1 MKILFICKYIHS
13 YTLAESRL
21 ETLIKYFKKNNYTVA
36 AITGGSSIKELKF
49 KKNYI
54 RKKIANVNYYYV
66 KDVPNYSYYS
76 LKRIYSWIVFEYRIF
91 NFNYN
96 IIGFKPDVI
105 YVSSLS
111 LLTILNGV
119 YLKKKFK
126 AKLVFEMRDLWPY
139 FLYTTGK
146 FSKFNP
152 FVIIL
157 DLIEKFGIYHS
168 NLIIGLIPKI
178 NEYIKYRGF
187 IGKKTFSSTFP
198 LIERFFKKK
207 NFFKITKSKEV
218 FDICY
223 AGNFG
228 YDNYVDILLD
238 LISNTK
244 DRCFIFHLIGTG
256 SQKLFLEKKFS
267 YLDNVKFYEHVNYDD
282 LHSILIKMD
291 LLIVSFGF
299 NNKYPLFGYELNKL
313 NNYMMACKP
322 IIVVGSKKNL
332 LESRGKFTF
341 ITKNNSVV
349 FKKKL
354 LLIKKNYRDFLNI
367 AKLNKKKLLKR
378 NNPNLIFK
386 ETIQQLKYLK

>member
-1 MKILFICKYIHS
+1 MKTLFISKYIHS
-13 YTLAESRL
+13 YSLAETRL
-21 ETLIKYFKKNNYTVA
+21 ATLIKYFKKNKYTVA
-36 AITGGSSIKELKF
+36 AITSGSSIKKLKF

-54 RKKIANVNYYYV
+54 YKKVENVNYYYI
-66 KDVPNYSYYS
+66 KDVSDYSYFS
-76 LKRIYSWIVFEYRIF
+76 LKRIYSWIIFEYRIF

-105 YVSSLS
+105 YISSLS

-126 AKLVFEMRDLWPY
+126 AKLIFEMRDLWPY
-139 FLYTTGK
+139 FLYTTEK
-146 FSKFNP
+146 FSRFNP

-168 NLIIGLIPKI
+168 NLIIGPIPKI

-187 IGKKTFSSTFP
+187 IGKKTFPSTFP

-207 NFFKITKSKEV
+207 NFFKLTKSKKN

-228 YDNYVDILLD
+228 HDNYVDILLD

-244 DRCFIFHLIGTG
+244 NSCFLFHLIGTG

-267 YLDNVKFYEHVNYDD
+267 HLNNVKFYEHVNYED

-291 LLIVSFGF
+291 LLVVSFGF
-299 NNKYPLFGYELNKL
+299 NNKYPIFGYELNKL

-322 IIVVGSKKNL
+322 VIVVGSQKNL
-332 LESRGKFTF
+332 LKSRGKFIF
-341 ITKNNSVV
+341 ITKNNPII
-349 FKKKL
+349 FKKKI
-354 LLIKKNYRDFLNI
+354 LLIKKNYRHFLNI
-367 AKLNKKKLLKR
+367 AKLNKKRLLKR
-378 NNPNLIFK
+378 NSPNLIFK
-386 ETIQQLKYLK
+386 ETVQQLKNLK

>member
-1 MKILFICKYIHS
+1 MKTLFISKYIHTYS
-13 YTLAESRL
+13 LAETRL
-21 ETLIKYFKKNNYTVA
+21 ATLIKYFKKNNYTVA
-36 AITGGSSIKELKF
+36 AITSGSSIKKLKF

-54 RKKIANVNYYYV
+54 YKKVENVNYYYI
-66 KDVPNYSYYS
+66 KDVSDYSFFS
-76 LKRIYSWIVFEYRIF
+76 LKRIYSWIIFEYRIF

-105 YVSSLS
+105 YISSLS

-126 AKLVFEMRDLWPY
+126 AKLIFEMRDLWPY
-139 FLYTTGK
+139 FLYTTEK

-168 NLIIGLIPKI
+168 NLIIGLMPKI
-178 NEYIKYRGF
+178 KEYIKYRGF

-198 LIERFFKKK
+198 LIEKFFKKK
-207 NFFKITKSKEV
+207 NFFKLTKSKKN

-228 YDNYVDILLD
+228 HDNYVNILLD

-244 DRCFIFHLIGTG
+244 NSCFLFHLIGNG

-267 YLDNVKFYEHVNYDD
+267 HLNNVKFYEHVNYDD

-291 LLIVSFGF
+291 LLVVSFGF
-299 NNKYPLFGYELNKL
+299 NNKYPIFGYELNKL

-322 IIVVGSKKNL
+322 VIVVGSKKNL
-332 LESRGKFTF
+332 LKSRGKFIF
-341 ITKNNSVV
+341 VTKNNPII
-349 FKKKL
+349 FKKKI
-354 LLIKKNYRDFLNI
+354 LLIKKNYQHFINI
-367 AKLNKKKLLKR
+367 AKLNKKRLLKR

-386 ETIQQLKYLK
+386 ETMQQLKNLK

>member
-13 YTLAESRL
+13 YSLAETRL
-21 ETLIKYFKKNNYTVA
+21 ATLIKYFKKNNCTVA
-36 AITGGSSIKELKF
+36 AITSGSSIKKLKF
-49 KKNYI
+49 KKKYI
-54 RKKIANVNYYYV
+54 YKKVENINYYYV

-91 NFNYN
+91 NFDYN
-96 IIGFKPDVI
+96 VIKFKPDII
-105 YVSSLS
+105 YISSLS

-139 FLYTTGK
+139 FLYTTRK

-168 NLIIGLIPKI
+168 NLIIGLVPKI

-187 IGKKTFSSTFP
+187 IKKKTFSSTFP
-198 LIERFFKKK
+198 LIKKFFKKK
-207 NFFKITKSKEV
+207 NYFKLTKSKEV

-228 YDNYVDILLD
+228 HDNYVDILLD
-238 LISNTK
+238 LISKTK
-244 DRCFIFHLIGTG
+244 DKRFLFHFIGTG

-267 YLDNVKFYEHVNYDD
+267 YLNNVKFYEHVNYDD

-291 LLIVSFGF
+291 LLVVSFGF
-299 NNKYPLFGYELNKL
+299 NKKYPLFGYELNKL

-322 IIVVGSKKNL
+322 VIVIGSKKNL
-332 LESRGKFTF
+332 LKSRGKFIF
-341 ITKNNSVV
+341 VSENNPVI

-354 LLIKKNYRDFLNI
+354 LLIKKNYQHFLKI
-367 AKLNKKKLLKR
+367 AKKNKKKLLIR
-378 NNPNLIFK
+378 NNPNVIFK
-386 ETIQQLKYLK
+386 EIAYKLNNV

>member
-13 YTLAESRL
+13 NSLAETRL
-21 ETLIKYFKKNNYTVA
+21 TTLIKYFKKNKNTVA
-36 AITGGSSIKELKF
+36 AITSGTFVKKLKF

-54 RKKIANVNYYYV
+54 CKKFKNVNYYYI
-66 KDVPNYSYYS
+66 KDVPDYSYFS
-76 LKRIYSWIVFEYRIF
+76 LKRIYSWIIFEYRIF

-105 YVSSLS
+105 YISSLS

-126 AKLVFEMRDLWPY
+126 AKLIFEMRDLWPY
-139 FLYTTGK
+139 FLYTSGK

-152 FVIIL
+152 FVVIL
-157 DLIEKFGIYHS
+157 GLIEKFGIYHS
-168 NLIIGLIPKI
+168 NLIVGLIPKI

-187 IGKKTFSSTFP
+187 NRKKTFSSTFP
-198 LIERFFKKK
+198 LIDHFFIKKKFFKLP
-207 NFFKITKSKEV
+207 KSKEV

-228 YDNYVDILLD
+228 HDNYLDILLD
-238 LISNTK
+238 LISKTK
-244 DRCFIFHLIGTG
+244 DRHFLFHFIGTG
-256 SQKLFLEKKFS
+256 SLKKILEKKFS
-267 YLDNVKFYEHVNYDD
+267 YLNNVKFYEQVNYND

-291 LLIVSFGF
+291 LLVVSFGF
-299 NNKYPLFGYELNKL
+299 NNKYPIFGYELNKL

-322 IIVVGSKKNL
+322 IIVIGSKNNL
-332 LESRGKFTF
+332 LKSRGKFIF
-341 ITKNNSVV
+341 ITKDNPII

-354 LLIKKNYRDFLNI
+354 LLIKKNYRYFLNT
-367 AKLNKKKLLKR
+367 AKINKKKLLKR
-378 NNPNLIFK
+378 NNPDLIFK
-386 ETIQQLKYLK
+386 ETVQQLKNL

>member
-1 MKILFICKYIHS
+1 MKILFISKYIHS
-13 YTLAESRL
+13 NSLVETRLA
-21 ETLIKYFKKNNYTVA
+21 TLIKYFKKNNYTVA
-36 AITGGSSIKELKF
+36 AITSGSFIKKLKF

-54 RKKIANVNYYYV
+54 CQKIENVNYYYI
-66 KDVPNYSYYS
+66 KDVPDYSYFS
-76 LKRIYSWIVFEYRIF
+76 LKRIYSWIIFEYRIF

-105 YVSSLS
+105 YISSLS

-146 FSKFNP
+146 FSKYNP
-152 FVIIL
+152 LVVIL

-168 NLIIGLIPKI
+168 NLIVGLIPKI

-198 LIERFFKKK
+198 LIKNFFKKK
-207 NFFKITKSKEV
+207 KLFKLIKSKEV

-228 YDNYVDILLD
+228 HDNYVDILLD

-244 DRCFIFHLIGTG
+244 DRCFLFHFIGTG

-267 YLDNVKFYEHVNYDD
+267 YLNNVKFYEHVNYDD
-282 LHSILIKMD
+282 LHSILIQMD
-291 LLIVSFGF
+291 LLVVSFGF
-299 NNKYPLFGYELNKL
+299 NNKYPIFGYELNKL
-313 NNYMMACKP
+313 NNYLMACKP
-322 IIVVGSKKNL
+322 VIVVGSKKNL
-332 LESRGKFTF
+332 LANRGKFIF
-341 ITKNNSVV
+341 ITKNNSII

-354 LLIKKNYRDFLNI
+354 LLIKKNYQYFINI
-367 AKLNKKKLLKR
+367 AKINKIKLLKR

-386 ETIQQLKYLK
+386 ETIQQFKNL

>member
-1 MKILFICKYIHS
+1 MKILFISKYIHS
-13 YTLAESRL
+13 NSLVETRLA
-21 ETLIKYFKKNNYTVA
+21 TLIKYFKKNNYTVA
-36 AITGGSSIKELKF
+36 AITSGSFIKKLKF

-54 RKKIANVNYYYV
+54 CQKIENVNYYYI
-66 KDVPNYSYYS
+66 KDVPDYSYFS
-76 LKRIYSWIVFEYRIF
+76 LKRIYSWIIFEYRIF

-105 YVSSLS
+105 YISSLS

-146 FSKFNP
+146 FSKYNP
-152 FVIIL
+152 LVVIL

-168 NLIIGLIPKI
+168 NLIVGLIPKI

-198 LIERFFKKK
+198 LIKNFFKKK
-207 NFFKITKSKEV
+207 KLFKLIKSKEV

-228 YDNYVDILLD
+228 HDNYVDILLD

-244 DRCFIFHLIGTG
+244 DRCFLFHFIGTG

-267 YLDNVKFYEHVNYDD
+267 YLNNVKFYEHVNYDD
-282 LHSILIKMD
+282 LHSILIQMD
-291 LLIVSFGF
+291 LLVVSFGF
-299 NNKYPLFGYELNKL
+299 NNKYPIFGYELNKL
-313 NNYMMACKP
+313 NNYLMACKP
-322 IIVVGSKKNL
+322 VIVVGSKKNL
-332 LESRGKFTF
+332 LKSRGKFIF
-341 ITKNNSVV
+341 VTKNNP
-349 FKKKL
+349 KILKQKL
-354 LLIKKNYRDFLNI
+354 LSIKKNYQYFLNI
-367 AKLNKKKLLKR
+367 AKINKKKILKR
-378 NNPNLIFK
+378 NNPNLIFR
-386 ETIQQLKYLK
+386 ETIQQLKNL

>member
-13 YTLAESRL
+13 NSLAETRL
-21 ETLIKYFKKNNYTVA
+21 ATLIKYFKKNKNTVA
-36 AITGGSSIKELKF
+36 AITSGSFVKKLKF

-54 RKKIANVNYYYV
+54 CKKFKNVNYYYI
-66 KDVPNYSYYS
+66 KDVPDYSYFS
-76 LKRIYSWIVFEYRIF
+76 LKRIYSWIIFEYRIF

-105 YVSSLS
+105 YISSLS

-152 FVIIL
+152 FVVIL
-157 DLIEKFGIYHS
+157 GLIEKFGIYHS
-168 NLIIGLIPKI
+168 NLIVGLIPKI

-187 IGKKTFSSTFP
+187 IEKKTFSSTFP
-198 LIERFFKKK
+198 LIERFFIKKK
-207 NFFKITKSKEV
+207 FFKLTKSKEV

-228 YDNYVDILLD
+228 HDNYIDILLD
-238 LISNTK
+238 LISKIK
-244 DRCFIFHLIGTG
+244 DRHFLFHFIGTG
-256 SQKLFLEKKFS
+256 SQKMILEKKFS
-267 YLDNVKFYEHVNYDD
+267 CLNNVKFYEHVNYDY

-291 LLIVSFGF
+291 LLVVSFGF
-299 NNKYPLFGYELNKL
+299 NKKYPIFGYELNKL

-322 IIVVGSKKNL
+322 VIVIGSKKNL
-332 LESRGKFTF
+332 LKSRGKFIF
-341 ITKNNSVV
+341 ITKNNPII

-354 LLIKKNYRDFLNI
+354 LLIKKNYQHFLNI
-367 AKLNKKKLLKR
+367 AKENKKKLLIR
-378 NNPNLIFK
+378 NNPNVIFK
-386 ETIQQLKYLK
+386 EIAYKLNNV

>member
-13 YTLAESRL
+13 NSLLETRLA
-21 ETLIKYFKKNNYTVA
+21 TLIKYFKKNNYTVA
-36 AITGGSSIKELKF
+36 AITSGSSIKKLKF

-54 RKKIANVNYYYV
+54 YKKVENVNYYYV
-66 KDVPNYSYYS
+66 KDVSNYSYYS

-91 NFNYN
+91 NFDYN
-96 IIGFKPDVI
+96 VIRFKPDII
-105 YVSSLS
+105 YISSLS

-168 NLIIGLIPKI
+168 NLIVGLIPKI

-187 IGKKTFSSTFP
+187 TKKKTFSSTFP
-198 LIERFFKKK
+198 LIKKFFKKK
-207 NFFKITKSKEV
+207 NYFKLTKSKEV
-218 FDICY
+218 FVICY

-228 YDNYVDILLD
+228 HDNYVDILLD
-238 LISNTK
+238 LISKTK
-244 DRCFIFHLIGTG
+244 DRRFLFHFIGTG

-267 YLDNVKFYEHVNYDD
+267 YLNNVKFYQHVNYDD

-291 LLIVSFGF
+291 LLVVSFGF
-299 NNKYPLFGYELNKL
+299 NKKYPLFGYELNKL

-322 IIVVGSKKNL
+322 VFVIGSKQNL
-332 LESRGKFTF
+332 LKSRGKFIF
-341 ITKNNSVV
+341 MTKNNPVI

-354 LLIKKNYRDFLNI
+354 LLIKKNYQHFLNM
-367 AKLNKKKLLKR
+367 AKKNKKKLLIR
-378 NNPNLIFK
+378 NNPNVIFK
-386 ETIQQLKYLK
+386 EIEYKLKNV

>member
-21 ETLIKYFKKNNYTVA
+21 ETLIKYFKKNNYTIA
-36 AITGGSSIKELKF
+36 AITSGSSIKEIKF

-105 YVSSLS
+105 YISSLS

-207 NFFKITKSKEV
+207 KFFKLTKSKKV

-244 DRCFIFHLIGTG
+244 DRRFLFHLIGTG
-256 SQKLFLEKKFS
+256 SQKSFLEKKFS

-341 ITKNNSVV
+341 ITKNNSVI

-354 LLIKKNYRDFLNI
+354 LLIKKNYRHFLNI

>member
-13 YTLAESRL
+13 NSLVETRLA
-21 ETLIKYFKKNNYTVA
+21 TLIKYFKKNNYTVA
-36 AITGGSSIKELKF
+36 AITSGSSIKKLKF

-54 RKKIANVNYYYV
+54 YKKVENVNYYYV

-76 LKRIYSWIVFEYRIF
+76 LKRIYSWIVFEYRVF
-91 NFNYN
+91 NFDYN
-96 IIGFKPDVI
+96 VIRFKPDII
-105 YVSSLS
+105 YISSLS

-168 NLIIGLIPKI
+168 NLIVGLIPKI

-187 IGKKTFSSTFP
+187 TKKKTFSSTFP
-198 LIERFFKKK
+198 LIKKFFKKK
-207 NFFKITKSKEV
+207 NYFKLTKSKQV

-228 YDNYVDILLD
+228 HDNYVDILLD
-238 LISNTK
+238 LISKTK
-244 DRCFIFHLIGTG
+244 DRRFLFHFIGTG

-267 YLDNVKFYEHVNYDD
+267 YLNNVKFYEHVNYND

-291 LLIVSFGF
+291 LLVVSFGF
-299 NNKYPLFGYELNKL
+299 NKKYPLFGYELNKL
-313 NNYMMACKP
+313 NNYIMACKP
-322 IIVVGSKKNL
+322 VIVIGSKKNL
-332 LESRGKFTF
+332 LKSRGKFIFVTE
-341 ITKNNSVV
+341 NNPVT

-354 LLIKKNYRDFLNI
+354 LLIKKKYQHFLKI
-367 AKLNKKKLLKR
+367 AKKNKKKLLIR
-378 NNPNLIFK
+378 NNPNVIFK
-386 ETIQQLKYLK
+386 KIAYKLNNV

>member
-13 YTLAESRL
+13 NSLVETRLA
-21 ETLIKYFKKNNYTVA
+21 TLIKYFKRNNYAVA
-36 AITGGSSIKELKF
+36 AITSGSFVKKLKF

-54 RKKIANVNYYYV
+54 CKKFQNVNYYYI
-66 KDVPNYSYYS
+66 KDVPDYSYFS
-76 LKRIYSWIVFEYRIF
+76 LKRIYSWIIFEYRIF

-105 YVSSLS
+105 YISSLS

-152 FVIIL
+152 FVVIL
-157 DLIEKFGIYHS
+157 GLIEKFGIYHS
-168 NLIIGLIPKI
+168 NLIVGLIPKI

-198 LIERFFKKK
+198 LIERFFIKKK
-207 NFFKITKSKEV
+207 FFKLTKSKEA

-228 YDNYVDILLD
+228 HDNYIDILLD
-238 LISNTK
+238 LISKTK
-244 DRCFIFHLIGTG
+244 DRRFLFHFIGTG
-256 SQKLFLEKKFS
+256 SQKMILEKKFS
-267 YLDNVKFYEHVNYDD
+267 CLNNVKFYEHVNYDY

-291 LLIVSFGF
+291 LLVVSFGF
-299 NNKYPLFGYELNKL
+299 NKKYPIFGYELNKL

-322 IIVVGSKKNL
+322 VIVIGSKKNL
-332 LESRGKFTF
+332 LKSRGKFIF
-341 ITKNNSVV
+341 ITKNNPII

-354 LLIKKNYRDFLNI
+354 LLIKKNYQHFLNI
-367 AKLNKKKLLKR
+367 AKENKKKLLIR
-378 NNPNLIFK
+378 NNPNVIFK
-386 ETIQQLKYLK
+386 EIAYKLNNV

>member
-1 MKILFICKYIHS
+1 MKILFISKYIHS
-13 YTLAESRL
+13 NSLVETRLA
-21 ETLIKYFKKNNYTVA
+21 TLIKYFKKNNYTVA
-36 AITGGSSIKELKF
+36 AITSGSFIKKLKF

-54 RKKIANVNYYYV
+54 CQKIENVNYYYI
-66 KDVPNYSYYS
+66 KDVPDYSYFS
-76 LKRIYSWIVFEYRIF
+76 LKRIYSWIIFEYRIF

-105 YVSSLS
+105 YISSLS

-146 FSKFNP
+146 FSKYNP
-152 FVIIL
+152 LVVIL

-168 NLIIGLIPKI
+168 NLIVGLIPKI

-198 LIERFFKKK
+198 LIKNFFKKK
-207 NFFKITKSKEV
+207 KPFKLIKSKEV

-228 YDNYVDILLD
+228 HDNYVDILLD

-244 DRCFIFHLIGTG
+244 DRCFLFHFIGTG

-267 YLDNVKFYEHVNYDD
+267 YLNNVKFYEHVNYDD
-282 LHSILIKMD
+282 LHSILIQMD
-291 LLIVSFGF
+291 LLVVSFGF
-299 NNKYPLFGYELNKL
+299 NNKYPIFGYELNKL
-313 NNYMMACKP
+313 NNYLMACKP
-322 IIVVGSKKNL
+322 VIVVGSKKNL
-332 LESRGKFTF
+332 LANRGKFIF
-341 ITKNNSVV
+341 ITKNNSII

-354 LLIKKNYRDFLNI
+354 LLIKKNYQYFINI
-367 AKLNKKKLLKR
+367 AKINKIKLLKR

-386 ETIQQLKYLK
+386 ETIQQFKNL